1 MQEILDKSHVLM
13 QRYLINKNTRPNP
26 DTDFIARQVHV
37 VSSEL
42 GKTDDDV
49 NDWIDKERGN
59 IEKIVNITY
68 VCFPSKNGVVKT
80 KVFID
85 YERNTLEPE
94 HFRTGIKVKETANL
108 TELNGWLHSERDK
121 IEVGGIRIVDL
132 SAEMGSDDIAA
143 LIDYTAKPQK

>member
-13 QRYLINKNTRPNP
+13 QNYLINKNTKPNP

-49 NDWIDKERGN
+49 NAWIDKERVN

-68 VCFPSKNGVVKT
+68 VCFLSKNGVVKT

-85 YERNTLEPE
+85 YVRNTLEPE
-94 HFRTGIKVKETANL
+94 QFTTGIKVKETTNL

-121 IEVGGIRIVDL
+121 IDVGGIRLVDL
-132 SAEMGSDDIAA
+132 SNGGKRGDVAA
-143 LIDYTAKPQK
+143 LVDYTVK

>member
-13 QRYLINKNTRPNP
+13 QNYLINRSTRPNP
-26 DTDFIARQVHV
+26 DTDFMARQVHV
-37 VSSEL
+37 VPSEL
-42 GKTDDDV
+42 GKTDVEV
-49 NDWIDKERGN
+49 NAWINKERDN

-85 YERNTLEPE
+85 YVRNTLEPG
-94 HFRTGIKVKETANL
+94 HFTTGINMKETTNL

-121 IEVGGIRIVDL
+121 INVGGIRLVDL
-132 SAEMGSDDIAA
+132 SNGGKSGDVAA
-143 LIDYTAKPQK
+143 LVDYTDK

>member
-13 QRYLINKNTRPNP
+13 QNYLINRNTRPNL
-26 DTDFIARQVHV
+26 DTDFKARQVHV
-37 VSSEL
+37 VSSDL
-42 GKTDDDV
+42 GKTDVDV
-49 NDWIDKERGN
+49 NAWIDKERGN

-85 YERNTLEPE
+85 YVRNTLEPE
-94 HFRTGIKVKETANL
+94 HFTTGIKVKETSNL

-121 IEVGGIRIVDL
+121 IDVGGIRLVDL
-132 SAEMGSDDIAA
+132 SNGGKRGDVAA
-143 LIDYTAKPQK
+143 LVDYTVK